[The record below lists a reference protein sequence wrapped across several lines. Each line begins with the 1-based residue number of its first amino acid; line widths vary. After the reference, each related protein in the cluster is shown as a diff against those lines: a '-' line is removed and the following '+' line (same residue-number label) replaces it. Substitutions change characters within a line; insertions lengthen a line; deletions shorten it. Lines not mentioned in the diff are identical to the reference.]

1 MYHFFYIYNINTI
14 MNNGVHHSILK
25 LAPIS
30 HLVNVKI
37 KLQGLGRITHKN
49 SVNYIYVEFKQ
60 QVKLQSCTQLLN

>member
-37 KLQGLGRITHKN
+37 KLQGLGRLTHPQ
-49 SVNYIYVEFKQ
+49 ELG
-60 QVKLQSCTQLLN
+60 KLHLC